1 MTGRVLHTP
10 IMLIS
15 VMMLA
20 LNGQALA
27 AQGVASQQDALARA
41 LGPRPEIRDYTRQD
55 RFVTDLLAWQRHK
68 SKLEAKLARGES
80 IAPPAPA
87 PQPNWHH
94 VTGPEDLDTALH
106 NAQGYKQP
114 NYQEPIRYDRTT
126 HLSFPLPPL
135 PQQQLSE
142 KALTG
147 EPPASPADPAKEEIP
162 ETLLE
167 DNTRLQREMAA
178 SRANLPPPEL
188 NQQHFVSHSQ
198 LR

>member
-20 LNGQALA
+20 LNGQALG
-27 AQGVASQQDALARA
+27 AQDVESPQEALVRA

-68 SKLEAKLARGES
+68 SELEAKLARGES

-142 KALTG
+142 KVLTG
-147 EPPASPADPAKEEIP
+147 ERPVPADPAKEEIP
-162 ETLLE
+162 EELLE
-167 DNTRLQREMAA
+167 ENTRLQREMAA

-188 NQQHFVSHSQ
+188 NRQHFVSHSQ

>member
-20 LNGQALA
+20 LNGQALG
-27 AQGVASQQDALARA
+27 AQDVESPQEALVRA

-68 SKLEAKLARGES
+68 SELEAKLARGEP

-142 KALTG
+142 KVLIG
-147 EPPASPADPAKEEIP
+147 ERPVPADPAKEEIP
-162 ETLLE
+162 EELLE
-167 DNTRLQREMAA
+167 ENTRLQREMAA

-188 NQQHFVSHSQ
+188 NRQHFVSHSQ

>member
-20 LNGQALA
+20 LNGQALG
-27 AQGVASQQDALARA
+27 AQDVESPQEALVRA
-41 LGPRPEIRDYTRQD
+41 LGARPEIRDYTRQD

-68 SKLEAKLARGES
+68 SELEAKLARGEP

-142 KALTG
+142 KVLTG
-147 EPPASPADPAKEEIP
+147 ERPVPADPAKEEIP
-162 ETLLE
+162 EELLE
-167 DNTRLQREMAA
+167 ENTRLQREMAA

-188 NQQHFVSHSQ
+188 NRQHFVSHSQ

>member
-1 MTGRVLHTP
+1 MTGRMLHTP

-15 VMMLA
+15 AMMLA
-20 LNGQALA
+20 LNGQALG
-27 AQGVASQQDALARA
+27 AQDVESPQEALARA
-41 LGPRPEIRDYTRQD
+41 LGARPEIRDYTRQD

-68 SKLEAKLARGES
+68 SELEAKLARGES

-142 KALTG
+142 KVLTG
-147 EPPASPADPAKEEIP
+147 ERPVPADPAKEEIP
-162 ETLLE
+162 EELLE
-167 DNTRLQREMAA
+167 ENTRLQREMAA

-188 NQQHFVSHSQ
+188 NRQHFVSHSQ

>member
-1 MTGRVLHTP
+1 MNGRALHTT

-15 VMMLA
+15 AMALA
-20 LNGQALA
+20 LSGQALA
-27 AQGVASQQDALARA
+27 APGVESPQDALARA

-68 SKLEAKLARGES
+68 SELEAKLARGES

-147 EPPASPADPAKEEIP
+147 EPPASADPGKEEIP

-178 SRANLPPPEL
+178 SRADLPAPTF
-188 NQQHFVSHSQ
+188 NRQHFVSHSE

>member
-1 MTGRVLHTP
+1 MNGRALHTT

-15 VMMLA
+15 AMALA
-20 LNGQALA
+20 LSGQALA
-27 AQGVASQQDALARA
+27 AQGVESPQDALARA

-68 SKLEAKLARGES
+68 SELEAKLARGES

-147 EPPASPADPAKEEIP
+147 EPPASAEPGKEEIP

-178 SRANLPPPEL
+178 SRADLPTPTF
-188 NQQHFVSHSQ
+188 NRQHFVSHSE

>member
-20 LNGQALA
+20 LNGQALG
-27 AQGVASQQDALARA
+27 AQDVESPQDALARA
-41 LGPRPEIRDYTRQD
+41 LGTRPEIRDYTRQD

-68 SKLEAKLARGES
+68 SELEAKLARGES

-142 KALTG
+142 KVLIG
-147 EPPASPADPAKEEIP
+147 ERPVPADPAKEEIP
-162 ETLLE
+162 EELLE
-167 DNTRLQREMAA
+167 ENTRLQREMAA

-188 NQQHFVSHSQ
+188 NRQHFVSHSQ

>member
-1 MTGRVLHTP
+1 MAGCVLPTF

-27 AQGVASQQDALARA
+27 AQDVGSPQEALARA
-41 LGPRPEIRDYTRQD
+41 LGPRPEILDYTRQD

-68 SKLEAKLARGES
+68 SELEAKLARGES

-142 KALTG
+142 KALIG
-147 EPPASPADPAKEEIP
+147 ERPVPADPAKEEIP
-162 ETLLE
+162 EELLE
-167 DNTRLQREMAA
+167 ENARLQREMAA

-188 NQQHFVSHSQ
+188 NRQHFVSHSQ

>member
-1 MTGRVLHTP
+1 MNGRALHTT

-15 VMMLA
+15 AMALA
-20 LNGQALA
+20 LSGQALA
-27 AQGVASQQDALARA
+27 AQGVESSQDALARA

-68 SKLEAKLARGES
+68 SELEAKLARGES

-126 HLSFPLPPL
+126 HLSFLLPPL

-147 EPPASPADPAKEEIP
+147 EPPASADPGKEEIP

-178 SRANLPPPEL
+178 SRADLPAPTF
-188 NQQHFVSHSQ
+188 NRQHFVSHSE

>member
-20 LNGQALA
+20 LNGQALG
-27 AQGVASQQDALARA
+27 AQDVESPQEALARA
-41 LGPRPEIRDYTRQD
+41 LGARPEIRDYTRQD

-68 SKLEAKLARGES
+68 SELEAKLARGES

-142 KALTG
+142 KVLTG
-147 EPPASPADPAKEEIP
+147 ERPVPADPAKEEIP
-162 ETLLE
+162 EELLE
-167 DNTRLQREMAA
+167 ENTRLQREMAA

-188 NQQHFVSHSQ
+188 NRQHFVSHSQ

>member
-20 LNGQALA
+20 LNGQAQG
-27 AQGVASQQDALARA
+27 AQDVESPQEA
-41 LGPRPEIRDYTRQD
+41 LGARPEIRDYTRQD

-68 SKLEAKLARGES
+68 SELEAKLARGEP

-142 KALTG
+142 KVLTG
-147 EPPASPADPAKEEIP
+147 ERPVPADPAKEEIP
-162 ETLLE
+162 EELLE
-167 DNTRLQREMAA
+167 ENTRLQREMAA

-188 NQQHFVSHSQ
+188 KRQHFVSHSQ

>member
-20 LNGQALA
+20 LNGQALG
-27 AQGVASQQDALARA
+27 AQDVESPQEALARA
-41 LGPRPEIRDYTRQD
+41 LGSRPEIRDYTRQD

-68 SKLEAKLARGES
+68 SELEAKLARGEP

-142 KALTG
+142 KVLIG
-147 EPPASPADPAKEEIP
+147 ERPVPADPAKEEIP
-162 ETLLE
+162 EELLE
-167 DNTRLQREMAA
+167 ENTRLQREMAA

-188 NQQHFVSHSQ
+188 NRQHFVSHSQ

>member
-20 LNGQALA
+20 LNGQALG
-27 AQGVASQQDALARA
+27 AQEVESPQEALARA
-41 LGPRPEIRDYTRQD
+41 LGARPEIRDYTRQD

-68 SKLEAKLARGES
+68 SELEAKLARGES

-142 KALTG
+142 KVLTG
-147 EPPASPADPAKEEIP
+147 ERPVPADPAKEEIH
-162 ETLLE
+162 EELLE
-167 DNTRLQREMAA
+167 ENTRLQREMAA

-188 NQQHFVSHSQ
+188 NRQHFVSHSQ

>member
-20 LNGQALA
+20 LNGQALG
-27 AQGVASQQDALARA
+27 AQDVESPQEALVRA

-68 SKLEAKLARGES
+68 SELEAKLARGES

-142 KALTG
+142 KVLIG
-147 EPPASPADPAKEEIP
+147 ERPVPADPAKEEIP
-162 ETLLE
+162 EELLE
-167 DNTRLQREMAA
+167 ENTRLQREMAA

-188 NQQHFVSHSQ
+188 NRQHFVSHSQ

>member
-20 LNGQALA
+20 LNGQALG
-27 AQGVASQQDALARA
+27 AQDVESPQEALVRA

-68 SKLEAKLARGES
+68 SELEAKLARGES

-114 NYQEPIRYDRTT
+114 NYQDPIRYDRTT

-142 KALTG
+142 KVLIG
-147 EPPASPADPAKEEIP
+147 ERPVPADPAKEEIP
-162 ETLLE
+162 EELLE
-167 DNTRLQREMAA
+167 ENTRLQREMAA

-188 NQQHFVSHSQ
+188 NRQHFVSHSQ

>member
-20 LNGQALA
+20 LNGQALG
-27 AQGVASQQDALARA
+27 AQDVESPQEALVRA

-68 SKLEAKLARGES
+68 SELEAKLARGES

-94 VTGPEDLDTALH
+94 VTGPEDLDTTLH

-142 KALTG
+142 KVLIG
-147 EPPASPADPAKEEIP
+147 ERPVPADPAKEEIP
-162 ETLLE
+162 EELLE
-167 DNTRLQREMAA
+167 ENTRLQREMAA

-188 NQQHFVSHSQ
+188 NRQHFVSHSQ

>member
-20 LNGQALA
+20 LNGQALG
-27 AQGVASQQDALARA
+27 AQEVESPQEALARA
-41 LGPRPEIRDYTRQD
+41 LGARPEIRDYTRQD

-68 SKLEAKLARGES
+68 SELEAKLARGES

-142 KALTG
+142 KVLTG
-147 EPPASPADPAKEEIP
+147 ERPVPADPAKEEIH
-162 ETLLE
+162 EKLLE
-167 DNTRLQREMAA
+167 ENTRLQREMAA

-188 NQQHFVSHSQ
+188 NRQHFVSHSQ

>member
-20 LNGQALA
+20 LNGQALG
-27 AQGVASQQDALARA
+27 AQDVESPQEALVRA

-68 SKLEAKLARGES
+68 SELEAKLARGEP

-142 KALTG
+142 KVLTG
-147 EPPASPADPAKEEIP
+147 ERPVPADPAKEEIP
-162 ETLLE
+162 EELLE
-167 DNTRLQREMAA
+167 ENTRLQREMAA

-188 NQQHFVSHSQ
+188 NRQHFVSHSQ

>member
-20 LNGQALA
+20 LNGQALG
-27 AQGVASQQDALARA
+27 AQEVESPQEALARA
-41 LGPRPEIRDYTRQD
+41 LGARPEIRDYTRQD

-68 SKLEAKLARGES
+68 SELEAKLARGES

-135 PQQQLSE
+135 P
-142 KALTG
+142 
-147 EPPASPADPAKEEIP
+147 P
-162 ETLLE
+162 LLKV
-167 DNTRLQREMAA
+167 LPF
-178 SRANLPPPEL
+178 SLRA
-188 NQQHFVSHSQ
+188 QV
-198 LR
+198 

>member
-1 MTGRVLHTP
+1 MTGRMLHTP

-15 VMMLA
+15 AMMLA
-20 LNGQALA
+20 LNGQALG
-27 AQGVASQQDALARA
+27 AQDVESPQEALARA
-41 LGPRPEIRDYTRQD
+41 LGARPEIRDYTRQD

-68 SKLEAKLARGES
+68 SELEAKLARGES

-142 KALTG
+142 KVLTG
-147 EPPASPADPAKEEIP
+147 ERPVPADPAKEEIH
-162 ETLLE
+162 EELLE
-167 DNTRLQREMAA
+167 ENTRLQREMAA

-188 NQQHFVSHSQ
+188 NRQHFVSHSQ

>member
-20 LNGQALA
+20 LNGQALG
-27 AQGVASQQDALARA
+27 AQEVESPQEALARA

-68 SKLEAKLARGES
+68 SELEAKLARGES

-142 KALTG
+142 KVLTG
-147 EPPASPADPAKEEIP
+147 ERPVPADPAKEEIH
-162 ETLLE
+162 EELLE
-167 DNTRLQREMAA
+167 ENTRLQREMAA

-188 NQQHFVSHSQ
+188 NRQHFVSHSQ

>member
-20 LNGQALA
+20 LNGQALG
-27 AQGVASQQDALARA
+27 AQDVESPQDALARA
-41 LGPRPEIRDYTRQD
+41 LGTRPEIRDYTRQD

-68 SKLEAKLARGES
+68 SELEAKLARGES

-142 KALTG
+142 KVLIG
-147 EPPASPADPAKEEIP
+147 ERPVPADPAKEEIP
-162 ETLLE
+162 E
-167 DNTRLQREMAA
+167 
-178 SRANLPPPEL
+178 
-188 NQQHFVSHSQ
+188 
-198 LR
+198 

>member
-1 MTGRVLHTP
+1 MNGRALHTT

-15 VMMLA
+15 AMALA
-20 LNGQALA
+20 LSGQALA
-27 AQGVASQQDALARA
+27 AQGVESSQDALARA

-68 SKLEAKLARGES
+68 SELEAKLARGES

-147 EPPASPADPAKEEIP
+147 EPPASADPGKEEIP

-178 SRANLPPPEL
+178 SRADLPAPTF
-188 NQQHFVSHSQ
+188 NRQHFVSHSE

>member
-1 MTGRVLHTP
+1 MNGHALQTT
-10 IMLIS
+10 IILIS
-15 VMMLA
+15 VMALA
-20 LNGQALA
+20 LSGQALA
-27 AQGVASQQDALARA
+27 AQDVESPQDALARA
-41 LGPRPEIRDYTRQD
+41 VGPRPEIRDYTRQD

-68 SKLEAKLARGES
+68 SELEAKLARGES
-80 IAPPAPA
+80 IAPPTPA

-114 NYQEPIRYDRTT
+114 NYQTPIRYDRTT
-126 HLSFPLPPL
+126 HLSFPLAPL

-147 EPPASPADPAKEEIP
+147 EPPVSTDPAKEDIP

-178 SRANLPPPEL
+178 SQANQPAPTF
-188 NQQHFVSHSQ
+188 NRQHFVSHSE

>member
-1 MTGRVLHTP
+1 MAGCALPTF

-27 AQGVASQQDALARA
+27 AQDVGSPQEALARA

-68 SKLEAKLARGES
+68 SELEAKLARGES

-142 KALTG
+142 KALIG
-147 EPPASPADPAKEEIP
+147 ERPVPADPAKEEIP
-162 ETLLE
+162 EELLE
-167 DNTRLQREMAA
+167 ENARLQREMAA

-188 NQQHFVSHSQ
+188 NRQHFVSHSQ

>member
-1 MTGRVLHTP
+1 MNGRALHTT

-15 VMMLA
+15 AMALA
-20 LNGQALA
+20 LSGQALA
-27 AQGVASQQDALARA
+27 AQGVESPQDALARA

-68 SKLEAKLARGES
+68 SELEAKLARGES

-126 HLSFPLPPL
+126 HLSSPLPPL

-142 KALTG
+142 KALIG
-147 EPPASPADPAKEEIP
+147 ERPVPADPAKEEIH
-162 ETLLE
+162 EELLE
-167 DNTRLQREMAA
+167 ENTRLQREMAA

-188 NQQHFVSHSQ
+188 NRQHFVSHSQ

>member
-1 MTGRVLHTP
+1 MNGRALHTT

-15 VMMLA
+15 AMALA
-20 LNGQALA
+20 LSGQALA
-27 AQGVASQQDALARA
+27 AQGVESPQDALARA

-68 SKLEAKLARGES
+68 SELEAKLARGES

-147 EPPASPADPAKEEIP
+147 EPPASADPGKEEIP

-178 SRANLPPPEL
+178 SRADLPAPTF
-188 NQQHFVSHSQ
+188 NRQHFVSHSE

>member
-20 LNGQALA
+20 LNGQALG
-27 AQGVASQQDALARA
+27 AQDVESPQEALARA
-41 LGPRPEIRDYTRQD
+41 LGSRPEIRDYTRQD

-68 SKLEAKLARGES
+68 SELEAKLARGEP

-142 KALTG
+142 KILTG
-147 EPPASPADPAKEEIP
+147 ERPVPADPAKEEIP
-162 ETLLE
+162 EELLE
-167 DNTRLQREMAA
+167 ENTRLQREMAA

-188 NQQHFVSHSQ
+188 NRQHFVSHSQ

>member
-20 LNGQALA
+20 LNGQALG
-27 AQGVASQQDALARA
+27 AQDVESPQEALVRA

-68 SKLEAKLARGES
+68 SELEAKLARGES

-142 KALTG
+142 KVLTG
-147 EPPASPADPAKEEIP
+147 ERPVPADPAKEEIH
-162 ETLLE
+162 EELLE
-167 DNTRLQREMAA
+167 ENTRLQREMAA

-188 NQQHFVSHSQ
+188 NRQHFVSHSQ

>member
-20 LNGQALA
+20 LNGQALG
-27 AQGVASQQDALARA
+27 AQEVESPQEALARA
-41 LGPRPEIRDYTRQD
+41 LGARPEIRDYTRQD

-68 SKLEAKLARGES
+68 SELEAKLARGES

-142 KALTG
+142 KVLTG
-147 EPPASPADPAKEEIP
+147 ERPVPADPAKEEIH
-162 ETLLE
+162 EELLE
-167 DNTRLQREMAA
+167 ENPRLQREMAA

-188 NQQHFVSHSQ
+188 NRQHFVSHSQ

>member
-20 LNGQALA
+20 LNGQALG
-27 AQGVASQQDALARA
+27 AQEVESPQEALARA
-41 LGPRPEIRDYTRQD
+41 LGARPEIRDYTRQD

-68 SKLEAKLARGES
+68 SELEAKLARGES

-94 VTGPEDLDTALH
+94 VTGPEARDTALH

-142 KALTG
+142 KVLTG
-147 EPPASPADPAKEEIP
+147 ERPVPADPAKEEIH
-162 ETLLE
+162 EELLE
-167 DNTRLQREMAA
+167 ENTRLQREMAA

-188 NQQHFVSHSQ
+188 NRQHFVSHSQ

>member
-1 MTGRVLHTP
+1 MNGRALHTT

-15 VMMLA
+15 AMALA
-20 LNGQALA
+20 LSGQALA
-27 AQGVASQQDALARA
+27 AQGVESPQDALARA

-68 SKLEAKLARGES
+68 SELEAKLARGES

-142 KALTG
+142 KVLTG
-147 EPPASPADPAKEEIP
+147 ERPVPADPAKEEIH
-162 ETLLE
+162 EELLE
-167 DNTRLQREMAA
+167 ENTRLQREMAA

-188 NQQHFVSHSQ
+188 NRQHFVSHSQ

>member
-1 MTGRVLHTP
+1 MAGCALPTF

-27 AQGVASQQDALARA
+27 AQDVGSPQEALARA

-68 SKLEAKLARGES
+68 SELEAKLARGES

-106 NAQGYKQP
+106 NAQGYEQP

-142 KALTG
+142 KALIG
-147 EPPASPADPAKEEIP
+147 ERPVPADPAKEEIP
-162 ETLLE
+162 EELLE
-167 DNTRLQREMAA
+167 ENARLQREMAA

-188 NQQHFVSHSQ
+188 NRQHFVSHSQ

>member
-1 MTGRVLHTP
+1 MNGRVLHTT
-10 IMLIS
+10 IMLIG
-15 VMMLA
+15 VMTLA
-20 LNGQALA
+20 LSGQAPA
-27 AQGVASQQDALARA
+27 AQGVESQQDALART
-41 LGPRPEIRDYTRQD
+41 LGPRPEIRDYVRQD
-55 RFVTDLLAWQRHK
+55 TFVTDLLAWQRHK
-68 SKLEAKLARGES
+68 SELEAKLARGES
-80 IAPPAPA
+80 IAPPTPA

-114 NYQEPIRYDRTT
+114 NYQAPIRYDRTT
-126 HLSFPLPPL
+126 HLSFPLAPL

-147 EPPASPADPAKEEIP
+147 EPPVSPDPAKEDIP
-162 ETLLE
+162 QALLE

-178 SRANLPPPEL
+178 SQAGLPAPTFK
-188 NQQHFVSHSQ
+188 QQHFVSHSE

>member
-15 VMMLA
+15 VMMLT
-20 LNGQALA
+20 LNGQALG
-27 AQGVASQQDALARA
+27 AQEVESPQEALARA
-41 LGPRPEIRDYTRQD
+41 LGSRPEIRDYTRQD

-68 SKLEAKLARGES
+68 SELEAKLARGEP

-142 KALTG
+142 KVLTG
-147 EPPASPADPAKEEIP
+147 ERPVPADPAKEEIP
-162 ETLLE
+162 EELLE
-167 DNTRLQREMAA
+167 ENTRLQREMAA

-188 NQQHFVSHSQ
+188 NRQHFVSHSQ